1 MKTKVTVLTCDA
13 NYKKYD
19 SFVAVWC
26 MAQCIV
32 HKVEEN
38 GSIRHEVG
46 VLRVPAAVA
55 PVQPSVAAIP
65 DGIKCL
71 PGTKYDFLPYVPAG
85 DYMAEY
91 GLAIDRK
98 SKELVGQ
105 LKGLEMIVKPR
116 GASVTGE
123 QIAPK

>member
-13 NYKKYD
+13 GYKKYD
-19 SFVAVWC
+19 GFTSMWC

-32 HKVEEN
+32 HKIEED
-38 GSIRHEVG
+38 GSIRQEVG
-46 VLRVPAAVA
+46 VLRVPAVVA
-55 PVQPSVAAIP
+55 PVQPKTAAIP
-65 DGIKCL
+65 DGFKCV
-71 PGTKYDFLPYVPAG
+71 PGTPYDFLPYVPAG

-105 LKGLEMIVKPR
+105 LKGLEYLVKPR
-116 GASVTGE
+116 GTSVTGE
-123 QIAPK
+123 VIAPK